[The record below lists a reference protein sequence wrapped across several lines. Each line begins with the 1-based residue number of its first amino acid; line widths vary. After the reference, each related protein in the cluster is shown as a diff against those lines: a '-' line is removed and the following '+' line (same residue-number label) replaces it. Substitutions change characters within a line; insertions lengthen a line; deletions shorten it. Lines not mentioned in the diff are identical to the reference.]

1 MRFRTAEDQEVLSLS
16 IVIWSILVGLGIA
29 LHIFVVMME
38 TGATQAGLEKK
49 KIFALGGI
57 FLVVQLC
64 MQSCG
69 ILLTWWIKQY
79 LQIDL
84 LERIYK
90 TVYVLLMIWIGYQL
104 FARLRKPDFPDE
116 RKSSP
121 LSLKRC
127 AHLSFQ
133 TSAEALLL
141 GMTMYYYSSI
151 LSFFWVVSLGFMAA
165 VGGFSFGYWNGVRS
179 EKVLCSIDAIL
190 LLCLVSRAIF
200 L

>member
-1 MRFRTAEDQEVLSLS
+1 MLSLS
-16 IVIWSILVGLGIA
+16 TVLWSVLVGLGTA
-29 LHIFVVMME
+29 LHIFVIMME
-38 TGATQAGLEKK
+38 TGATQSGLEKK

-57 FLVVQLC
+57 FLVIQLC
-64 MQSCG
+64 MQACG

-79 LQIDL
+79 LRIRL

-90 TVYVLLMIWIGYQL
+90 TAYVLLMILIGYQL
-104 FARLRKPDFPDE
+104 FVRLRNPDIPDE

-127 AHLSFQ
+127 AQLSFR
-133 TSAEALLL
+133 TSTEALLL

-151 LSFFWVVSLGFMAA
+151 LSFFWVVSLGFLAA

-179 EKVLCSIDAIL
+179 EKVLCSIDGVL
-190 LLCLVSRAIF
+190 LLWLVCRAVFI
-200 L
+200 

>member
-1 MRFRTAEDQEVLSLS
+1 MLSLS
-16 IVIWSILVGLGIA
+16 IVLWSILVGLGIA

-49 KIFALGGI
+49 KIFALGAI
-57 FLVVQLC
+57 FLVVQLG
-64 MQSCG
+64 MQSLG

-79 LQIDL
+79 LQIQI
-84 LERIYK
+84 LERVYK
-90 TVYVLLMIWIGYQL
+90 TVYVLLLIWIGYQL
-104 FARLRKPDFPDE
+104 FSCLRQTDFPGE
-116 RKSSP
+116 KKSSP

-127 AHLSFQ
+127 AHLSFR

-151 LSFFWVVSLGFMAA
+151 LSFFWVVSLGFLAA
-165 VGGFSFGYWNGVRS
+165 VGGFSFGYWNGVRN
-179 EKVLCSIDAIL
+179 EKVLCSIDGAL
-190 LLCLVSRAIF
+190 LLCLVCRAIF